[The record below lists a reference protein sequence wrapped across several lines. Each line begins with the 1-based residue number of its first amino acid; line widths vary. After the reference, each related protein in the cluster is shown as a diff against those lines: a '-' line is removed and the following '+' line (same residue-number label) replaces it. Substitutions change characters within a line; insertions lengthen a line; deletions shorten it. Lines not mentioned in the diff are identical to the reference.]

1 MIGTDS
7 ERLTRDAAYEV
18 LSNPRR
24 RAILYLLRTAGCP
37 VDVTSLSATVAGW
50 EQDTP
55 PSDLTSQQRKRVY
68 VSMYQT
74 HIPKLES
81 VGLVAHEGEQVRA
94 TNRIHEIDSFLSNDG
109 SWFPWY
115 YLTSVVSVV
124 ALLLLGMTAFVPAL
138 STSVA
143 YGGVL
148 VLVGSVSATAV
159 GRFVEHRNRIRSI
172 PPELSNYPAS
182 LQVSCSE

>member
-7 ERLTRDAAYEV
+7 TLLSRDAAYEV

-37 VDVTSLSATVAGW
+37 VEVTSLSATVAGW
-50 EQDTP
+50 EQGTEP
-55 PSDLTSQQRKRVY
+55 ADLTSQQRKRVY

-81 VGLVAHEGEQVRA
+81 VGLVTHEGEKVRVTDQA
-94 TNRIHEIDSFLSNDG
+94 HQIDAYLTTDVSPN
-109 SWFPWY
+109 PWY
-115 YLTSVVSVV
+115 YLTAVVSVI
-124 ALLLLGMTAFVPAL
+124 ALLLFGAAAALPAV

-143 YGGVL
+143 YFGAF
-148 VLVGSVSATAV
+148 VLVGSVGLSAL
-159 GRFVEHRNRIRSI
+159 GQFVEHRNRTQSI
-172 PPELSNYPAS
+172 PDELSNYPPS
-182 LQVSCSE
+182 LQVSCGE

>member
-7 ERLTRDAAYEV
+7 ELLTRDTAYEV

-50 EQDTP
+50 EQEIP

-81 VGLVAHEGEQVRA
+81 VGLVAHEGETVRA
-94 TNRIHEIDSFLSNDG
+94 TDRIYEIDSFLTNDD
-109 SWFPWY
+109 SQFPWY
-115 YLTSVVSVV
+115 YLTSGVSVF
-124 ALLLLGMTAFVPAL
+124 ALVLLGITALFPTL
-138 STSVA
+138 SMSVA
-143 YGGVL
+143 YAGVV
-148 VLVGSVSATAV
+148 VLVGSIGLSAL
-159 GRFVEHRNRIRSI
+159 GQFLERRNRIRSI

-182 LQVSCSE
+182 LQVTCSD